1 MTGLRLSIPPDTWER
16 QASACHINMRINKY
30 LTQANYCSRR
40 EADRLIEAG
49 KIKINSQKAKLG
61 DQVGSSDKVFIDRN
75 QIELDQ
81 IEKIYLAYNK
91 PVGVICTTDPKAK
104 GNIVSAVG
112 SPERVYPVGRIDVA
126 SSGLILLTND
136 GDLVNK
142 ILKAENKVEKEY
154 IVEVDHKITPGFL
167 DKMHHGV
174 NIGARRK
181 TLPAYVKKI
190 NDRNFSITIMEGRK
204 RQVRRM
210 CEALGYEATGLIRVR
225 IGNLTLGKL
234 APGQSKR
241 ISKQKI
247 EALLNKQ
254 K

>member
-1 MTGLRLSIPPDTWER
+1 
-16 QASACHINMRINKY
+16 MRINKF

-40 EADRLIEAG
+40 EADRLIEDG
-49 KIKINSQKAKLG
+49 KVKINQRQAKLG
-61 DQVGSSDKVFIDRN
+61 DQVGPGDKVYVGRN
-75 QIELDQ
+75 QIVLDE

-104 GNIVSAVG
+104 DNIVSAVD
-112 SPERVYPVGRIDVA
+112 SPERVYPIGRIDVA

-154 IVEVDHKITPGFL
+154 IVEVDHKITPDFISQ
-167 DKMHHGV
+167 MHRGV
-174 NIGARRK
+174 NIGTRRK
-181 TLPAYVKKI
+181 TSPAVVKKI

-210 CEALGYEATGLIRVR
+210 CEALGYEVTGLIRIR
-225 IGNLTLGKL
+225 IGNLELGKL
-234 APGQSKR
+234 RPGQSTR

-247 EALLNKQ
+247 ESLIRK
-254 K
+254 

>member
-1 MTGLRLSIPPDTWER
+1 MSST
-16 QASACHINMRINKY
+16 RINKF
-30 LTQANYCSRR
+30 LTQANHCSRR

-49 KIKINSQKAKLG
+49 KVKINSRRAKLG
-61 DQVGSSDKVFIDRN
+61 DQVGPSDKVFVGRN
-75 QIELDQ
+75 QIKLDE

-104 GNIVSAVG
+104 DNIVSAVD
-112 SPERVYPVGRIDVA
+112 SPERVYPIGRIDVA

-154 IVEVDHKITPGFL
+154 IVEVDHKITPEFVGQ
-167 DKMHHGV
+167 MHRGV
-174 NIGARRK
+174 NIGTRRK
-181 TLPAYVKKI
+181 TLPAKIKKI

-234 APGQSKR
+234 GSGQSKR
-241 ISKQKI
+241 ISKQKNRI
-247 EALLNKQ
+247 FIK